1 MVGGLRA
8 SPEVYQA
15 AREVGGEIA
24 AAGAIL
30 VSGGL
35 GGVMEAASRGAK
47 ERGGVVVG
55 ILPGFSS
62 SDANAYVDIPIVTG
76 LGDGRNMLIV
86 QTAQALIALP
96 GEFGT
101 LSEIALALK
110 VGKPVVSLGS
120 WEISADIIIAKTPKE
135 AVETAMK
142 AIKK

>member
-1 MVGGLRA
+1 LRA

>member
-1 MVGGLRA
+1 MRA

>member
-1 MVGGLRA
+1 MRA

-55 ILPGFSS
+55 ILPGFSP
-62 SDANAYVDIPIVTG
+62 SDANPYLDIPIVTG

-96 GEFGT
+96 GEYGT
-101 LSEIALALK
+101 LSEIAFALK

-120 WEISADIIIAKTPKE
+120 WEISADIIKAKTPKE
-135 AVETAMK
+135 AVGTALRK
-142 AIKK
+142 IQ